1 MTEEQ
6 IRQSVGRL
14 IEDNYDVKID
24 RDTKNE
30 NILNLFKEGFMA
42 YSPSGARK
50 VESMLLQQIM
60 WRTMDKTK
68 PLDFSM
74 QSNRPEEIEQ
84 LVTYG
89 VSTMADRSELIGSL
103 RSKQGVWW
111 NSYLFGDAFYMW
123 GTQDNDDIP
132 LIFSVVPNSNIY
144 VDQYCTQIRTTKGR
158 SATKVLVIFSMAPEQ
173 GYAMY
178 PRLKRNEV
186 KGQIPREINRIANVE
201 TGRDEQQT
209 WKIQNDVLE
218 IGFYFDISDSKNPV
232 FSIIAGDSMEIVKRK
247 QGFGGKNQYPFV
259 LDGQPYIPVGQRVC
273 MPSAQGFYNY
283 GIGDL
288 FFKLAEVS
296 RQLINLAFG
305 HAEES
310 VYPTSIVSIA
320 QGTASDFFATLQEA
334 NKAKGAGMK
343 PVVPLEYDP
352 NAPGGNR
359 LGVQT
364 LATQGAMGEFQAM
377 YDLITKEISRCG
389 IVLDDLDLNPQATQ
403 YQILAEEEKATAWV
417 KQVQEYNA
425 SEWEFCLNVLL
436 DFSKKF
442 IKKSNKSPI
451 DIPVALEVDGQPI
464 KGEFTLGAW
473 SDELKKNNYF
483 PKVDSRSGAIPSNVV
498 KQTKLQR
505 VMSMFQ
511 PGTPEFTQ
519 LSKKF
524 AQLNDVDIKYSQGPT
539 QAPQEATESMEIDA
553 PEVPPM
559 GQQVSPEQ
567 VAQAIA

>member
-1 MTEEQ
+1 MTKEQ

-14 IEDNYDVKID
+14 IEDNYDVKVD
-24 RDTKNE
+24 RDSRNE
-30 NILNLFKEGFMA
+30 NILKLFKEGFMA

-50 VESMLLQQIM
+50 IESMLLQQIM
-60 WRTMDKTK
+60 WRIMDKTK
-68 PLDFSM
+68 PLDFTM
-74 QSNRPEEIEQ
+74 QANRPEEIEQ

-111 NSYLFGDAFYMW
+111 NSYLFGDSFYMW

-132 LIFSVVPNSNIY
+132 FIFSVVPNSNVY

-158 SATKVLVIFSMAPEQ
+158 SATKVLVIFSMPPEQ

-178 PRLKRNEV
+178 PTLKKNKV

-218 IGFYFDISDSKNPV
+218 IGFYFDISNPKNPV
-232 FSIIAGDSMEIVKRK
+232 FSVIAGDSMEIVKRK

-259 LDGQPYIPVGQRVC
+259 LDSQPYIPVGQRVC

-288 FFKLAEVS
+288 FFKLSEVS

-352 NAPGGNR
+352 NSPNSNR

-364 LATQGAMGEFQAM
+364 LVTQGAMGEFQAM
-377 YDLITKEISRCG
+377 YDLITREISRCG

-425 SEWEFCLNVLL
+425 SEWEFCLKVMI

-473 SDELKKNNYF
+473 SDELKKHNYF
-483 PKVDSRSGAIPSNVV
+483 PKADSRSGAIPSNVV

-511 PGTPEFTQ
+511 PGTPEFTY
-519 LSKKF
+519 LSKQF
-524 AQLNDVDIKYSQGPT
+524 AQLNDVDMKYSQGPT
-539 QAPQEATESMEIDA
+539 QAPQEATENIEIDA